1 MTGTLENRLRRLEQA
16 SGAAGWCICMNC
28 NEGEDAD
35 AILRAN
41 GIETTPAD
49 LVVRVSRFRF
59 DELDEGDA
67 VPPLSERIYSI
78 TPMKGRA

>member
-1 MTGTLENRLRRLEQA
+1 MTGNLENRLRRLEQA
-16 SGAAGWCICMNC
+16 SGAAGRYICMHC

-41 GIETTPAD
+41 GIERMPAD

-59 DELDEGDA
+59 DEGDTA
-67 VPPLSERIYSI
+67 PPFSERIYSI
-78 TPMKGRA
+78 TPMKG

>member
-1 MTGTLENRLRRLEQA
+1 MTGNLENRLRRLEQA
-16 SGAAGWCICMNC
+16 SGAAGRCICMGC

-59 DELDEGDA
+59 DEGDV
-67 VPPLSERIYSI
+67 VPPSSERIYSI
-78 TPMKGRA
+78 TPMKG